1 MYSSLFIHGSNSK
14 IRDRDFLK
22 MIPLKNSKKMIQV
35 LTDESFV
42 RYTFYYN
49 KETVFHNTML
59 LSSTSFWQA
68 SLNSA

>member
-1 MYSSLFIHGSNSK
+1 MHSGLFIHGSNSK
-14 IRDRDFLK
+14 IRERDFLK

-42 RYTFYYN
+42 RYTYYYDE
-49 KETVFHNTML
+49 ETVFHNTIL

-68 SLNSA
+68 SLNSS